1 MYVVSIVD
9 KYKEPHTIE
18 VEKVY
23 YDEFVKA
30 MRLFCEDNIMWVSVN
45 IETSTVVL
53 YIEYKCGGEV
63 ATHKFTIDCN
73 FTENLDEFIAKLDD
87 EITDY
92 AKMYE

>member
-53 YIEYKCGGEV
+53 YI
-63 ATHKFTIDCN
+63 
-73 FTENLDEFIAKLDD
+73 
-87 EITDY
+87 
-92 AKMYE
+92 